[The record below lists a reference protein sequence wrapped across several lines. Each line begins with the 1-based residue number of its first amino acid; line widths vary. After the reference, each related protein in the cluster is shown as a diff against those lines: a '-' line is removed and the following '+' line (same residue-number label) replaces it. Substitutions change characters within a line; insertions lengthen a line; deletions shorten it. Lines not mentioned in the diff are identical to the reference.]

1 VPSAVRVFSEVM
13 GEAVELPDKP
23 KRIVSLSPSITETLF
38 EMGLGD
44 RVAGVTVY
52 CHRPPEAMLKPRVA
66 STVSFSTVSL
76 GPLTAAAPSHCW
88 SRKPRVTNKG
98 AKVRFINLSED

>member
-1 VPSAVRVFSEVM
+1 VPSAVRVFSEVI

-44 RVAGVTVY
+44 RVTGVTVY
-52 CHRPPEAMLKPRVA
+52 CHRP
-66 STVSFSTVSL
+66 SL
-76 GPLTAAAPSHCW
+76 RRW
-88 SRKPRVTNKG
+88 
-98 AKVRFINLSED
+98 

>member
-1 VPSAVRVFSEVM
+1 VPSAVRVFSKVM

-23 KRIVSLSPSITETLF
+23 RRIVSLSPSITEMLF

-52 CHRPPEAMLKPRVA
+52 CHRPSLWRWWVLAHRLLLGGLPGPPHRSSSPPCRQGFPATTGLGNPGAQLRVLR
-66 STVSFSTVSL
+66 L
-76 GPLTAAAPSHCW
+76 GL
-88 SRKPRVTNKG
+88 
-98 AKVRFINLSED
+98 

>member
-1 VPSAVRVFSEVM
+1 MRVFSEVM
-13 GEAVELPDKP
+13 SEAVELPDKP

-52 CHRPPEAMLKPRVA
+52 CHRPSLRRWWRLGA

-98 AKVRFINLSED
+98 VKVRFINLSED

>member
-1 VPSAVRVFSEVM
+1 MRVFSEVM

-23 KRIVSLSPSITETLF
+23 KRIVPLSPSITETLF

-52 CHRPPEAMLKPRVA
+52 CHRPSLWRQWVIPTA
-66 STVSFSTVSL
+66 SRETAIRMTASWSMTQSSL
-76 GPLTAAAPSHCW
+76 NHHTQA
-88 SRKPRVTNKG
+88 
-98 AKVRFINLSED
+98 